1 MLRLQR
7 VVEPD
12 QVGFRLLSRE
22 ALGGRQISQHLQ
34 GTSTNELVRLRRLD
48 HAFEAVEIAIIDADQ
63 DAFEGCRDAVA
74 QHRFNSLTV
83 LRKTAQEREHA
94 RVLPLAREVEEEED
108 SPRGVTRPIR
118 TAGVA
123 FQHAEQ
129 SGGGLIPMV
138 ECPLHGL
145 AGQIVT
151 GAPEGLDRGL
161 KVHGKAPSLQGA
173 ARPVVAGRRVF
184 AREGRMVWLP
194 ALVRIRGELTATV
207 SRSATEAVESHGTR
221 LISPCLGLGT
231 NSKIEAVIPPRILM
245 PRHLPWWPA
254 QPSSSR
260 RAARPVG

>member
-1 MLRLQR
+1 MMA
-7 VVEPD
+7 P
-12 QVGFRLLSRE
+12 G
-22 ALGGRQISQHLQ
+22 ISQHLQ
-34 GTSTNELVRLRRLD
+34 GTSTNELVRLCRLD
-48 HAFEAVEIAIIDADQ
+48 QAFEGVEIAIIGADQ
-63 DAFEGCRDAVA
+63 DALEGRREAVP

-161 KVHGKAPSLQGA
+161 KVHGKL
-173 ARPVVAGRRVF
+173 RPYKGRRVRLWQVD
-184 AREGRMVWLP
+184 ACSPERDAWCGCQCWLC
-194 ALVRIRGELTATV
+194 RGTC
-207 SRSATEAVESHGTR
+207 HG
-221 LISPCLGLGT
+221 G
-231 NSKIEAVIPPRILM
+231 
-245 PRHLPWWPA
+245 
-254 QPSSSR
+254 
-260 RAARPVG
+260 

>member
-1 MLRLQR
+1 MMA
-7 VVEPD
+7 P
-12 QVGFRLLSRE
+12 G
-22 ALGGRQISQHLQ
+22 ISQHLQ
-34 GTSTNELVRLRRLD
+34 GTSTNELVRLCRLD
-48 HAFEAVEIAIIDADQ
+48 QAFEGVEIAIIGADQ
-63 DAFEGCRDAVA
+63 DALEGCRDAVA

-138 ECPLHGL
+138 ERPLHGL

-173 ARPVVAGRRVF
+173 ARPVVAGRRV
-184 AREGRMVWLP
+184 
-194 ALVRIRGELTATV
+194 LVRGAHDV
-207 SRSATEAVESHGTR
+207 AASAGYAAALAMVARAAFQFQAS
-221 LISPCLGLGT
+221 S
-231 NSKIEAVIPPRILM
+231 
-245 PRHLPWWPA
+245 
-254 QPSSSR
+254 SSSR
-260 RAARPVG
+260 LTGVRPEIIRSSTSTR